1 MLTFDDIRGLGVSRM
16 MTSSNFVNPANLAN
30 ADVLFREGLL
40 KC

>member
-1 MLTFDDIRGLGVSRM
+1 MSLVLMKEEEEEGGGGL
-16 MTSSNFVNPANLAN
+16 NLAN